1 MPLVDTVLGN
11 ISRVS
16 NTASQG
22 LNSLSSIFSSET
34 GSARGIRN
42 TYLNGFF
49 NEGNSQYT
57 PNVFSRLFDEPTY
70 LSFRIEFNFDNNY
83 YNSVNYVDYLPEPF
97 LNLDA
102 KNPNSPFVS
111 PSEYYK
117 NSDYNQSSDWTNS
130 LQIVNANFANSRIGN
145 GIEYSTYDYL
155 RNALGESRRADM
167 LYLFVNSLKDIQ
179 EHFPYYFQSING
191 LGSLLKVN
199 AKDGIR
205 LKDGENRITIKC
217 LEGLDLKITQLLQ
230 LYKNVVWDEVYQ
242 RWMLPDMM
250 RYFNMKIYVSEI
262 RLFHTSNKSISDP
275 NSGWMYNFKSGNHS
289 LNASSYDQLSSSS
302 LLENLNNVLNTA
314 SAISSQV
321 SGTNSTITNILNT
334 GNHIVDTAG
343 DITNDISGLMYHLCN
358 NAINDV
364 MPTICIDCH
373 MCEFD
378 IENTLGHI
386 DSLSASTKG
395 NSSPE
400 PEIAIKVGK
409 VFTKQI
415 YPLNRDLSSTQN
427 EYVVTLSDDFMAGA
441 YIDETTLS
449 KRNASSADPY
459 LGLNNDNSNVIT
471 ETRISSGLNRLGF
484 DTNRSNNSDLTY
496 NPGRGSEDIA
506 AIGLTTGILNN
517 VLDGVK
523 SAATENTNR
532 DILNIRN
539 NIVVDANISGES
551 LATADENKIYAN
563 VDVKV
568 DSNSEATNVS
578 SEEKQNIRTDT
589 QTNVSFGPAG
599 TIRSMATFPQLKR
612 AGKRVLPADAIFD
625 NIFDRYSATQINDA
639 INYLKIIRSTATNS
653 KAIPVFSNDDLN
665 DEIKHN
671 ILAELLERV
680 KASKATNGE
689 NALTELI
696 DIILDESRS
705 KATDKDNK
713 INGFDALN

>member
-11 ISRVS
+11 ISNIS

-34 GSARGIRN
+34 GSTRGIRN

-70 LSFRIEFNFDNNY
+70 LSFRVEFNFDNNY

-102 KNPNSPFVS
+102 KNPDSPFVS

-117 NSDYNQSSDWTNS
+117 NSDYNQTDNYDWIQTYDWSNY
-130 LQIVNANFANSRIGN
+130 LQIVNAKYANSRIGN

-167 LYLFVNSLKDIQ
+167 LYLFVNSLKDVQ

-230 LYKNVVWDEVYQ
+230 LYKNIVWDEVYQ
-242 RWMLPDMM
+242 RWILPDMM

-262 RLFHTSNKSISDP
+262 RLFHTSNKSTSDP

-289 LNASSYDQLSSSS
+289 LNASSYDQLNSTS

-321 SGTNSTITNILNT
+321 SGTNSTITGALNT
-334 GNHIVDTAG
+334 ANHAVDTVN
-343 DITNDISGLMYHLCN
+343 DVKQDISSLMYHLCN

-395 NSSPE
+395 NTSPE
-400 PEIAIKVGK
+400 PELAIKVGK
-409 VFTKQI
+409 VFAKQI

-441 YIDETTLS
+441 YIDEITLS
-449 KRNASSADPY
+449 KRNASASDPH
-459 LGLNNDNSNVIT
+459 LALNNDTSNVVA

-484 DTNRSNNSDLTY
+484 DTNKSDNSDLSY
-496 NPGRGSEDIA
+496 SPSKGSEDIA
-506 AIGLTTGILNN
+506 AVGLTTGILNN
-517 VLDGVK
+517 VVDGVK
-523 SAATENTNR
+523 SEATENTNR
-532 DILNIRN
+532 DISNIRN
-539 NIVVDANISGES
+539 NTNIDTRNNKSA
-551 LATADENKIYAN
+551 ATLNSNRIYTDFN
-563 VDVKV
+563 DI
-568 DSNSEATNVS
+568 SE
-578 SEEKQNIRTDT
+578 K
-589 QTNVSFGPAG
+589 
-599 TIRSMATFPQLKR
+599 
-612 AGKRVLPADAIFD
+612 
-625 NIFDRYSATQINDA
+625 YSASEISDA

-653 KAIPVFSNDDLN
+653 KALPAFSDDDLN
-665 DEIKHN
+665 KEVQYN
-671 ILAELLERV
+671 VLAELLERV

-696 DIILDESRS
+696 DIILNESHS